1 MTRLDEM
8 AQINMADANLLKL
21 EGTLILIEEGL
32 ESNVDETLARVHE
45 FYRRFAP
52 YNRLSEE

>member
-1 MTRLDEM
+1 MTRLNEM
-8 AQINMADANLLKL
+8 AQINVADVNLLKL
-21 EGTLILIEEGL
+21 EGTLILIEEGI

-52 YNRLSEE
+52 YN